1 MRTRGILYPGKG
13 TVYVCE
19 MKTCPTCGEPM
30 QTAYTSKYK
39 IVQSMSEV
47 MMIAQRTKRCVN
59 PNCLEVPVIWGSVE
73 WGQIAPA
80 FCSYGYDV
88 IAQIGWLRQ
97 TMRQPFAD
105 IHANLR
111 PRIRISV
118 SEVRA
123 LYHYRYLALL
133 ACHERQQLERLKVIS
148 NRTGLVLS
156 LDGLAPEGGEPQL
169 WLARELTS
177 GLTLR
182 CGWMSQQDEGAF
194 VHFLHPIA
202 DLGLHVKAI
211 MSDKQRGLLPAVA
224 EVFPD
229 AKHAFCQIHY
239 LRNMAIPA
247 AEADEA
253 MKIELRKDVRAAIG
267 ECIRQEQVEAA
278 GVLTVTGIAPSPI
291 EVPSAMEPAT
301 LSQKTEQ
308 VRNAITQDICRRIR
322 YLLTL
327 KGRPP
332 FRLAGIEMFVRLSEV
347 KECLEHLI
355 AHHPTPQLLAL
366 QLGLQTALQTSQAR
380 YTILRQAADWLEQI
394 ADLLDPDDKPFRSG
408 NQVHQDLLDYI
419 EVIRPTTHSDPFL
432 LSFFQTIQKTTQHYA
447 PGLFHCYDIP
457 GLPRTNN
464 DRESDFRDLTRRLL
478 RTTGQ
483 NGLSKRI
490 IQREGAWE
498 LLSHPDT
505 LNETIRVISQ
515 IALPDF
521 LLERLR
527 IRQHRDRFR
536 LHSRSIKKSRS
547 QLNRLE
553 QLWFDTLPGVP

>member
-1 MRTRGILYPGKG
+1 MRTQGILYPGKG
-13 TVYVCE
+13 TVYVSE
-19 MKTCPTCGEPM
+19 METCPTCGGAME
-30 QTAYTSKYK
+30 TAYTSKYK
-39 IVQSMSEV
+39 IVQSMREV
-47 MMIAQRTKRCVN
+47 MMIAQRTKRCIN
-59 PNCLEVPVIWGSVE
+59 RDCLGASVIWGSVE
-73 WGQIAPA
+73 WGQIAPVY
-80 FCSYGYDV
+80 CGYGYDV

-97 TMRQPFAD
+97 TMRQPFAS
-105 IHANLR
+105 IHADLR
-111 PRIRISV
+111 KRVRISA

-133 ACHERQQLERLKVIS
+133 ACHERQQEEHLKVLS
-148 NRTGLVLS
+148 ERSGLVLS

-169 WLARELTS
+169 WLVRELTS

-182 CGWMSQQDEGAF
+182 SGWMSQQDEGAF
-194 VHFLHPIA
+194 VRFLQPIA
-202 DLGLHVKAI
+202 DLGLRVTAV

-224 EVFPD
+224 KVFPD

-247 AEADEA
+247 AEADES
-253 MKIELRKDVRAAIG
+253 MKIGLRKDVRAAVG
-267 ECIRQEQVEAA
+267 EYICQEQVEAA
-278 GVLTVTGIAPSPI
+278 GVLTVTGIVPSPI
-291 EVPSAMEPAT
+291 EVPSVVAPADFP
-301 LSQKTEQ
+301 QKAEQ
-308 VRNAITQDICRRIR
+308 VRDAVTRDICRRIR

-332 FRLAGIEMFVRLSEV
+332 FRLAGIEMFERLSEV
-347 KECLEHLI
+347 EECLEHLI
-355 AHHPTPQLLAL
+355 AHHPTPQLSAL
-366 QLGLQTALQTSQAR
+366 QLGLQTALQTSQPR
-380 YTILRQAADWLEQI
+380 YTTLRQAADWLEHI
-394 ADLLDPDDKPFRSG
+394 TDLLDPDDKPLRSG
-408 NQVHQDLLDYI
+408 DQVRQDLLDFMDAI
-419 EVIRPTTHSDPFL
+419 ALTTLNDPFL
-432 LSFFQTIQKTTQHYA
+432 LAFFKTIQKTTCHYA

-505 LNETIRVISQ
+505 LDETIRVVSHIPFS
-515 IALPDF
+515 DF

-527 IRQHRDRFR
+527 IRQHRARFR
-536 LHSRSIKKSRS
+536 LHSRSANKSRS
-547 QLNRLE
+547 QLDRLE
-553 QLWFDTLPGVP
+553 HLWFDTPPGVP

>member
-1 MRTRGILYPGKG
+1 MRTRGILYPEKG
-13 TVYVCE
+13 TVYACE
-19 MKTCPTCGEPM
+19 METCPTCGEPM

-39 IVQSMSEV
+39 IVQGMSEV
-47 MMIAQRTKRCVN
+47 MMIAQRTKRCIN
-59 PNCLEVPVIWGSVE
+59 RNCMGTRVIWGSVE
-73 WGQIAPA
+73 WGQIAPV
-80 FCSYGYDV
+80 FCGYGYDV

-97 TMRQPFAD
+97 TMRQPFAS
-105 IHANLR
+105 IHADLR
-111 PRIRISV
+111 KRIRISA

-133 ACHERQQLERLKVIS
+133 ACHERQQEERLKVIS
-148 NRTGLVLS
+148 ERTGLVLS

-169 WLARELTS
+169 WLVRELTS

-194 VHFLHPIA
+194 VHFLQPIA
-202 DLGLHVKAI
+202 DLGLRVTAV

-247 AEADEA
+247 AEADEI
-253 MKIELRKDVRAAIG
+253 MKIGLRKDVRAAIG
-267 ECIRQEQVEAA
+267 EYICQEQVEAA
-278 GVLTVTGIAPSPI
+278 GVLTVTGIVPSPI
-291 EVPSAMEPAT
+291 EVQAAMEPAPN
-301 LSQKTEQ
+301 SEQ
-308 VRNAITQDICRRIR
+308 VRKTITQDICRRIR

-332 FRLAGIEMFVRLSEV
+332 FRLAGIEMFERLSEV

-355 AHHPTPQLLAL
+355 AHHPTPQLWAL
-366 QLGLQTALQTSQAR
+366 QLGLQTALQTSQAH
-380 YTILRQAADWLEQI
+380 YTTLRQAADWLEQI
-394 ADLLDPDDKPFRSG
+394 ADLLDPDDKPIRSG
-408 NQVHQDLLDYI
+408 DQVRQDLLDYI
-419 EVIRPTTHSDPFL
+419 DAICPASQNDPFL
-432 LSFFQTIQKTTQHYA
+432 LAFFKNIQKTTRHYA

-536 LHSRSIKKSRS
+536 LHSRSIKQSRS

-553 QLWFDTLPGVP
+553 QLWFDTPSGVS